1 MSRTTQCLSLCLG
14 LVFIIVPFGGSWTD
28 VQANPTST
36 TIFTAAYKGERMPK
50 GHPPMGLAPH
60 PKGFGKDLEKQLD
73 LNKDQKQKFHEIQ
86 TQYRVTSIKKNA
98 EVRAAEVEL
107 AALFSQD
114 TPDWN
119 RIKEKVKEIGTMKTD
134 LMLFRVASL
143 HKLREM
149 LTPEQYQKF
158 REILLDRMEMMTGG
172 HGSAGHM

>member
-1 MSRTTQCLSLCLG
+1 MSRTQQCLSLCLG
-14 LVFIIVPFGGSWTD
+14 LVFVSVSVGGPWTS
-28 VQANPTST
+28 VQADPASSSM
-36 TIFTAAYKGERMPK
+36 FAAAYKGERMPK

-86 TQYRVTSIKKNA
+86 TQYRVTSIKKSA

-107 AALFSQD
+107 AALFSEE
-114 TPDWN
+114 TPNWD
-119 RIKEKVKEIGTMKTD
+119 RINEKVREIGTMRTD

-143 HKLREM
+143 HQLREL
-149 LTPEQYQKF
+149 LTKEQYQKF